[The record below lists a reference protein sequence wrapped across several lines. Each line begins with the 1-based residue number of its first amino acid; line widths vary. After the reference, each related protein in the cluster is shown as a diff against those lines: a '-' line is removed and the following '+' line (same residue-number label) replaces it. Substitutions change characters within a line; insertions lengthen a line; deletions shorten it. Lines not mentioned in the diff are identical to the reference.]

1 MESKRINL
9 LIPLIGSSALIL
21 SYALIK
27 PDSFEW
33 ITLFV
38 PFTIGSKMLHEKS
51 DHGSFISLVF
61 SSIAALLVFVSFKTF
76 LSLSILAL
84 MSLRANHYYQPDS
97 ISPRLLQKR
106 NMSPFIFVSF
116 AIVKLLLHILE
127 VEFAYYHEIAAY
139 PIVENL
145 FLVSITIALFLIIL
159 RESQKKYET
168 LRTRVAT
175 SEKNWTNNV
184 MTLLSHNIRTPIAS
198 MGNRVDIIKLKSSNG
213 IQISKE
219 DIDALALDRDRVNTI
234 VHGLL
239 SKSSRSIIAAEK
251 SQEVSIYQTLHD
263 YRDRVKILIPEGI
276 DFNLG
281 ANDTIALDLALESII
296 SNSEKYGASLV
307 QVSLQ
312 ANDKE
317 ISIQISDDGEG
328 MDAETLKQYGTPFNS
343 TKSKEGGTGLGVY
356 FALQLIKEAGWRW
369 SVESELRKGTSV
381 TINIPKGRLV
391 L

>member
-1 MESKRINL
+1 M
-9 LIPLIGSSALIL
+9 
-21 SYALIK
+21 
-27 PDSFEW
+27 
-33 ITLFV
+33 
-38 PFTIGSKMLHEKS
+38 
-51 DHGSFISLVF
+51 
-61 SSIAALLVFVSFKTF
+61 
-76 LSLSILAL
+76 
-84 MSLRANHYYQPDS
+84 
-97 ISPRLLQKR
+97 
-106 NMSPFIFVSF
+106 
-116 AIVKLLLHILE
+116 
-127 VEFAYYHEIAAY
+127 
-139 PIVENL
+139 
-145 FLVSITIALFLIIL
+145 ALFG
-159 RESQKKYET
+159 YFET
-168 LRTRVAT
+168 IVSGSMKNYDSLKSVVAEG
-175 SEKNWTNNV
+175 EKNWTNNV

-263 YRDRVKILIPEGI
+263 YRDRVKILIPVGI